1 QVARHLLEE
10 RAVAIMRVLPMRG
23 EQRAGPHFA
32 HYILIQ
38 NAPGTPGL
46 MLAIHKA
53 MGEPG
58 FSCAGMAENEKGDNI
73 VLRVVGHLYPQCKAG
88 RRVGTF
94 PITISVWRTFAACSS
109 DRRNNGT
116 RRSRCMLACL
126 ERIGGRSE
134 RDVGGQPEGAARVR
148 DGAFGGATRLNIRA
162 TANRGTVC
170 IGIRLAL
177 QEVLIE
183 QVVYGGVQR
192 QVLRG
197 AVLAAQIEHGVSVQ
211 VAQGLVGPQFIS
223 SIGGRIA
230 VETPAFTPVFAL
242 QPEAVALAG
251 VPAQRGI

>member
-1 QVARHLLEE
+1 HDVF
-10 RAVAIMRVLPMRG
+10 V
-23 EQRAGPHFA
+23 
-32 HYILIQ
+32 Q

-53 MGEPG
+53 MREPG
-58 FSCAGMAENEKGDNI
+58 FSCAGMAENEKGDDI
-73 VLRVVGHLYPQCKAG
+73 VLRVVGHLYPQSKAG
-88 RRVGTF
+88 CRVGTF
-94 PITISVWRTFAACSS
+94 PITISVACSS
-109 DRRNNGT
+109 SACSGDRRNNGT

-126 ERIGGRSE
+126 EWFGGRSE
-134 RDVGGQPEGAARVR
+134 GDVGGQPEGAACVR
-148 DGAFGGATRLNIRA
+148 DGALGGAARLNIRA

-177 QEVLIE
+177 QEVFIE

-230 VETPAFTPVFAL
+230 VETPALTPVFAL
-242 QPEAVALAG
+242 QPE
-251 VPAQRGI
+251 